1 MQILSQERKMNIP
14 KKCICGIGVITAAL
28 LSAPAFAA
36 TNFVQTN
43 LIADA
48 AGAAAVVDPNL
59 VGTWG
64 ISVSSGSPFW
74 VSNTANGTS
83 TVYTVS
89 DATPATLTAPVISST
104 VVAVPPSAN
113 NKGSKTGLPTGQ
125 VVNGYGVGNLD
136 VVPASGST
144 AAVGSNFIFA

>member
-1 MQILSQERKMNIP
+1 MSTS
-14 KKCICGIGVITAAL
+14 KKCIYGGLLATAL
-28 LSAPAFAA
+28 LLAPAFAA
-36 TNFVQTN
+36 TNFVRTD
-43 LIADA
+43 LLADS
-48 AGAAAVVDPNL
+48 AGTAAVCGACVDPNL

-113 NKGSKTGLPTGQ
+113 NKGKTGTPTGQ
-125 VVNGYGVGNLD
+125 VINGYGAGNLD
-136 VVPASGST
+136 ITPAT
-144 AAVGSNFIFA
+144 ATAPAVTSNF

>member
-1 MQILSQERKMNIP
+1 MQNGFLRERWKMSTSKN
-14 KKCICGIGVITAAL
+14 CICGISALAAAL

-43 LIADA
+43 LIADT

-64 ISVSSGSPFW
+64 ISVSAGSPFW

-83 TVYTVS
+83 TVYTAS
-89 DATPATLTAPVISST
+89 DATPATLTAPTVNAV
-104 VVAVPPSAN
+104 VVAIPASAN
-113 NKGSKTGLPTGQ
+113 NKTG
-125 VVNGYGVGNLD
+125 
-136 VVPASGST
+136 
-144 AAVGSNFIFA
+144 